1 MERFERPE
9 ESLSLPFKR
18 LDSAG
23 SVGQGPITIKNVI
36 YWPLSIIEK
45 GPIIIYYVDNWPL
58 LNGCLMKTYLIK
70 ENKKFIGRKRE
81 LQIIHQLD
89 QQDSAQILVCYGRRR
104 VGKTELI
111 EQAFRQSK
119 ILKFEGL
126 QGKNV
131 QEEINHFLEQLAD
144 YTQDPKLARL
154 NYKSWK
160 DCFELLSEYT
170 SRGKW
175 IIYLE
180 ELQWMACYESDL
192 ISELKFVWDNKFKRN
207 DQLRLVLCGSATSFM
222 LFNVVRSQAL
232 YNRSQTV
239 IELKEL
245 SAMEAKMFLGPK
257 HSNADF
263 MDLYLCFGGIPE
275 YLKKIKGGSSLL
287 LKASEESFTRMGFF
301 FTEIDRVFISQLAD
315 RKNYKRIIDFLSHH
329 KFASR
334 EEILQ
339 HLEVKSGGKVSE
351 LIEDLEVCRFIEA
364 LSPLTV
370 APEKVGQSKLVR
382 YQVSDAYLRFYY
394 KFIHSKRAAV
404 ENDQYIKAPIKA
416 LNLATLRKWL
426 GFAFEFWCLKN
437 STQISELLG
446 FSDVEYRVGPFYN
459 RKTEKV
465 QKGYQLD
472 LVFDRADR
480 VISICE
486 IKYTDKP
493 VGKEILAEFNS
504 KIELME
510 IGPRKTVQK
519 VLISSSGAK
528 EEIYNHFDRILT
540 LDDLLR
546 PH

>member
-1 MERFERPE
+1 
-9 ESLSLPFKR
+9 
-18 LDSAG
+18 
-23 SVGQGPITIKNVI
+23 
-36 YWPLSIIEK
+36 
-45 GPIIIYYVDNWPL
+45 
-58 LNGCLMKTYLIK
+58 MKTFLVK
-70 ENKKFIGRKRE
+70 ENKKFIGRARE
-81 LQIIHQLD
+81 LQIIHELN
-89 QQDSAQILVCYGRRR
+89 QQDSAQILICYGRRR

-119 ILKFEGL
+119 IFKFEGL
-126 QGKNV
+126 QGKDK
-131 QEEINHFLEQLAD
+131 QEEINHFLEQLAV
-144 YTQDPKLARL
+144 YAQDSKVAKL
-154 NYKSWK
+154 NFTSWK

-170 SRGKW
+170 NRGKW

-180 ELQWMACYESDL
+180 ELQWMACYEADL
-192 ISELKFVWDNKFKRN
+192 ISELKYVWDNKFKRN

-239 IELKEL
+239 IELREL
-245 SAMEAKMFLGPK
+245 SAMEAKTFLGSK
-257 HSNADF
+257 YSDADF
-263 MDLYLCFGGIPE
+263 MDIYLCFGGIPE
-275 YLKKIKGGSSLL
+275 YLKKIRGGSSLL
-287 LKASEESFTRMGFF
+287 LKASEESFTRTGFF
-301 FTEIDRVFISQLAD
+301 FTEIDRVFISQLAN

-339 HLEVKSGGKVSE
+339 YLEVKSGGKVSD
-351 LIEDLEVCRFIEA
+351 LIEDLEICRFVEA
-364 LSPLTV
+364 LSPLT
-370 APEKVGQSKLVR
+370 AAKEKVGQSKLLR

-394 KFIHSKRAAV
+394 KFIHQKRRAI
-404 ENDQYIKAPIKA
+404 ESDQFIKSPIKA

-437 STQISELLG
+437 SAQIAELLG

-459 RKTEKV
+459 RKTEKI

-480 VISICE
+480 VISVCE

-504 KIELME
+504 KIELMDL
-510 IGPRKTVQK
+510 GSRKTVQK

-528 EEIYNHFDRILT
+528 NELYSHFDRILT
-540 LDDLLR
+540 LEDLLR
-546 PH
+546 SS